1 MKDVKDMK
9 GKSCLPQL
17 PQLQSYVL
25 VVLAVSLLCNALHY
39 HQINQR
45 PLSQEMPGGK
55 GPWQRGA
62 KGCRGFCR
70 GSLSS
75 CSRGLGPSR
84 SFMVFP
90 HVFSSYK
97 LLMLYDVIV
106 VLLVEAFW
114 YHGLWSPLGTW
125 RAWKP
130 PLPVL
135 TLSSN
140 DWCPLCSFLYCCA
153 AVNHLM
159 MKFKPELESQ

>member
-1 MKDVKDMK
+1 MKDKT
-9 GKSCLPQL
+9 CLPQL

-25 VVLAVSLLCNALHY
+25 GLVLAVSSLCTTIRSISDLFP
-39 HQINQR
+39 R
-45 PLSQEMPGGK
+45 RCLEEKVLGK
-55 GPWQRGA
+55 GKGFQWFLQRVAFALFPW
-62 KGCRGFCR
+62 
-70 GSLSS
+70 
-75 CSRGLGPSR
+75 

-90 HVFSSYK
+90 SLSSCF
-97 LLMLYDVIV
+97 LPVIV

-140 DWCPLCSFLYCCA
+140 DWCPLCSLHWPIWRWNSSLNLNLNESHSNLHVWMFEA
-153 AVNHLM
+153 FGSLM
-159 MKFKPELESQ
+159 VTVFDS